1 MASRKTGTLRGV
13 VLAGALAAVS
23 GLCGA
28 QQTPPGQIDYGPLA
42 VSAVP
47 TLGETM
53 LAALV
58 LLLMAAAYRS
68 LRGCV
73 NGRVLSSLLV
83 VGAATVLGLTGGQM
97 MQRAQATLASAQLSQ
112 AGGGSVS
119 VEEGETEVVN
129 TSGVPQQIRAL
140 RVVDPQNPL
149 LWHWLE
155 PLSGTPQC
163 VVGQVLAPAGKC
175 YVSLAQNLG

>member
-1 MASRKTGTLRGV
+1 G
-13 VLAGALAAVS
+13 LA
-23 GLCGA
+23 
-28 QQTPPGQIDYGPLA
+28 
-42 VSAVP
+42 
-47 TLGETM
+47 
-53 LAALV
+53 
-58 LLLMAAAYRS
+58 
-68 LRGCV
+68 
-73 NGRVLSSLLV
+73 
-83 VGAATVLGLTGGQM
+83 GGQM

-140 RVVDPQNPL
+140 RVVDPQNPSR
-149 LWHWLE
+149 WQWWE
-155 PLSGTPQC
+155 PAGTPQC

>member
-1 MASRKTGTLRGV
+1 MPELPRSIFDQTMALPYHLYVISTQV
-13 VLAGALAAVS
+13 
-23 GLCGA
+23 
-28 QQTPPGQIDYGPLA
+28 PGMPLQIQYG
-42 VSAVP
+42 
-47 TLGETM
+47 
-53 LAALV
+53 AALV

-68 LRGCV
+68 LRGRV

-97 MQRAQATLASAQLSQ
+97 MQRAQAVAFSAQLSQ

-175 YVSLAQNLG
+175 YVSLAQNPG